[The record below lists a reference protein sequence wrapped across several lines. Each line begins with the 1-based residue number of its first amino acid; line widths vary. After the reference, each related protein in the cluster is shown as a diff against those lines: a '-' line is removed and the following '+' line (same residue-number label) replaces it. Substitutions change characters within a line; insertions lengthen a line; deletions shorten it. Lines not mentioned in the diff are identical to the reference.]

1 MSEVTRV
8 CLPACSFILSKSS
21 SCASPPTGQRAWA
34 GDTSGAVEVLDLR
47 AARLA
52 GAVKGLTG
60 SARALSCH
68 PTLPVLA
75 VVSLDRFLRI
85 YDTEARPPVCT
96 SQQHLR

>member
-1 MSEVTRV
+1 M
-8 CLPACSFILSKSS
+8 
-21 SCASPPTGQRAWA
+21 
-34 GDTSGAVEVLDLR
+34 LDLR

-60 SARALSCH
+60 SARALACH

-96 SQQHLR
+96 SQRHLR